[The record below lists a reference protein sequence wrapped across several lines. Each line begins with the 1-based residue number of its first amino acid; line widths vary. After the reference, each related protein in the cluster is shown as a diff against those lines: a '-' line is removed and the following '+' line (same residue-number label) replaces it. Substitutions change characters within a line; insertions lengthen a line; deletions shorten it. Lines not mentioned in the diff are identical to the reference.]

1 MIMRI
6 PLALSLLLLAC
17 GAGEERV
24 ATRSEPAGDLFV
36 HSPRAPRLPLERAER
51 GDRAPELPP
60 DAVLWTARLPIGS
73 DPESGPAILAATDA
87 SGLPIES
94 RIWIDPIGIG
104 DFLSAEPVPLEPD
117 STSEGYFWTDAA
129 SFAFPVAGA
138 SGTAEGSASFRLLLE
153 IGKTGGRVRLY
164 PAETRTGVFP
174 RGGTRFLLYDNDRN
188 GIYDHAD
195 RLVIDANGDGTFDG
209 NRNSIELY
217 AMDEPFLLGDAS
229 YRIAS
234 VAWDGSSVVLAR
246 SSEEAEARRALL
258 PGDPA
263 PDFTLPRTDGE
274 PIRFAE
280 ARAGRPTLLSYWATW

>member
-1 MIMRI
+1 VKRRLLLI
-6 PLALSLLLLAC
+6 LALALAC
-17 GAGEERV
+17 GRGEERI

-36 HSPRAPRLPLERAER
+36 HSPRAPRLTLERAER
-51 GDRAPELPP
+51 GDRFPELSPV
-60 DAVLWTARLPIGS
+60 AVLWTARLPIGS

-87 SGLPIES
+87 SGLPIDG
-94 RIWIDPIGIG
+94 RVWIDPLGIG
-104 DFLSAEPVPLEPD
+104 DFLSADPVPLAPD
-117 STSEGYFWTDAA
+117 SESEGYFWTDPA
-129 SFAFPVAGA
+129 SFVFPVAGV
-138 SGTAEGSASFRLLLE
+138 SGTGEGSASFRLLLQ
-153 IGKTGGRVRLY
+153 IGETGGRVRFY

-174 RGGTRFLLYDNDRN
+174 RGGKRFLLYDNDRN
-188 GIYDHAD
+188 GIYDRAD
-195 RLVIDANGDGTFDG
+195 RLVVDANDDGTFDG

-229 YRIAS
+229 YRLAS

-246 SSEEAEARRALL
+246 SRVEAEARRALL

-274 PIRFAE
+274 PMRFAE